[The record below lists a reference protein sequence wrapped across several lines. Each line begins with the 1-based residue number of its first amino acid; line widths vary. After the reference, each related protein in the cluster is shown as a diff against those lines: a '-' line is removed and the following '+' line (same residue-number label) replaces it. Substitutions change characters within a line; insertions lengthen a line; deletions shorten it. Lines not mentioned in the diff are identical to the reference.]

1 MKLNP
6 TKMLKWHPYLGNG
19 VIRIKFQ
26 KNVYKNFTLSTIMMN
41 ILLCFNK
48 KSNVTVEDL
57 IKTTNY
63 KL

>member
-1 MKLNP
+1 
-6 TKMLKWHPYLGNG
+6 MLKWHPYLGNG

-48 KSNVTVEDL
+48 KSNITVEDL
-57 IKTTNY
+57 IKNTNY

>member
-1 MKLNP
+1 
-6 TKMLKWHPYLGNG
+6 MLKWHPYLGNG

-48 KSNVTVEDL
+48 KSNITVEDL

>member
-1 MKLNP
+1 
-6 TKMLKWHPYLGNG
+6 MLKWHPYLGNG

-48 KSNVTVEDL
+48 KINITVEDL
-57 IKTTNY
+57 IKATNY